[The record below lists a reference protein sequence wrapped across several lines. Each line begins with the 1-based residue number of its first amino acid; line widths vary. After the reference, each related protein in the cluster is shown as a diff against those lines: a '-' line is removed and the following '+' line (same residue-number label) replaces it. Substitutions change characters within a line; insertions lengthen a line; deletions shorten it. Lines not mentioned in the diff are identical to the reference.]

1 MNFKKIYFFARMFL
15 LEGLILSFWQAESF
29 SQIVENTNNRSSGNS
44 SSFTITVNSTHGISS
59 SATKTPDFN
68 VTTYGNMVVGPN
80 STSIQQNDEGAQG
93 FIQSNS
99 DGTVGQT
106 KGISGFQR
114 VNFGEG
120 TEYRVNITPVD
131 SVKASN
137 GIGTASGSSTGSV
150 STTITVSGTETDF
163 LNSFVRSFNSTL

>member
-1 MNFKKIYFFARMFL
+1 MIFKKVFFLTKIFF
-15 LEGLILSFWQAESF
+15 LEGLILSFWHVSAF

-44 SSFTITVNSTHGISS
+44 NSFTITINSTHGISS
-59 SATKTPDFN
+59 SASKTPDFN

-80 STSIQQNDEGAQG
+80 STSIQQNDDGAQG

-99 DGTVGQT
+99 NGTLGQT
-106 KGISGFQR
+106 KGVSGFQR

-120 TEYRVNITPVD
+120 TEYRVNITPVE
-131 SVKASN
+131 SSKAPNS
-137 GIGTASGSSTGSV
+137 IGTASGSSTGSV
-150 STTITVSGTETDF
+150 TTTITVSGTETDF

>member
-1 MNFKKIYFFARMFL
+1 MYSKSIFLVVKFL
-15 LEGLILSFWQAESF
+15 LIESLILSFWQTESF

-59 SATKTPDFN
+59 SASKTPDFN

-80 STSIQQNDEGAQG
+80 STSIQQNDDGAQG
-93 FIQSNS
+93 FIQSDSN
-99 DGTVGQT
+99 GTVGQT
-106 KGISGFQR
+106 KGVSGFQR

-120 TEYRVNITPVD
+120 TEYRVTITPVQT
-131 SVKASN
+131 SNASN
-137 GIGTASGSSTGSV
+137 SIGTASGSSTGSV
-150 STTITVSGTETDF
+150 STTITVTGTETDF

>member
-1 MNFKKIYFFARMFL
+1 M
-15 LEGLILSFWQAESF
+15 LEGLILSFWQVKSL
-29 SQIVENTNNRSSGNS
+29 SQIIENTNNRSSGNS

-59 SATKTPDFN
+59 SASKTPDFN
-68 VTTYGNMVVGPN
+68 VTNYGNMFVVTN
-80 STSIQQNDEGAQG
+80 STSIQQNEEGAQG

-99 DGTVGQT
+99 NGTVGQT

-120 TEYRVNITPVD
+120 TEYRVNITPVE
-131 SVKASN
+131 SSKASN

-150 STTITVSGTETDF
+150 STTIT
-163 LNSFVRSFNSTL
+163 